1 MTARLIVTAD
11 DFGMSLEVNEAVE
24 KAHRCGILTSASLVV
39 AGAAAEDAIRRAK
52 RMPGLGVGLH
62 LAMFGAPAQHSGKVQ
77 HRLAPDG
84 ENLGESPVS
93 TGIAIMF
100 SPSARAAAR
109 REIEAQFRAFGQ
121 TGLEL
126 GYLDGHWHC
135 HQHPTIF
142 NMAIAA
148 GRPLGLRAVRIPYEG
163 LGWSHRVTGHRRLGT
178 RIGHAV
184 SHAPLAGFMRLRA
197 KAAGLRTNDHFF
209 AKSDAGSVS
218 GDQLLGLVQN
228 LPDGVTEVGLHPST
242 RQRSGLHSP
251 PPDWNSTGELAAL
264 TDPRLRAE
272 IERREILLCR
282 WADLL

>member
-1 MTARLIVTAD
+1 MTKHLVVTAD

-24 KAHRCGILTSASLVV
+24 EAHRGGILTNASLVV

-62 LAMFGAPAQHSGKVQ
+62 LAMFGAPAQHSGETHQ
-77 HRLAPDG
+77 LLAPDG
-84 ENLGESPVS
+84 KNLGESPVS

-100 SPSARAAAR
+100 SPAAR
-109 REIEAQFRAFGQ
+109 TAAKREIEAQFRAFGQ

-126 GYLDGHWHC
+126 GHLDGHWHC
-135 HQHPTIF
+135 HQHPTIL

-163 LGWSHRVTGHRRLGT
+163 LGWSHRVTGHWRLGA

-184 SHAPLAGFMRLRA
+184 SHAPLAAFMRLRTT
-197 KAAGLRTNDHFF
+197 AAGLRANDHFF
-209 AKSDAGSVS
+209 AKSDAGSIN

-228 LPDGVTEVGLHPST
+228 LPDGVTEVGLHPAT
-242 RQRSGLHSP
+242 RQRTGIHSP
-251 PPDWNSTGELAAL
+251 PPDWDSTGELTAL

-272 IERREILLCR
+272 IDRRGIVLCR
-282 WADLL
+282 WADLP

>member
-1 MTARLIVTAD
+1 MSKHLVVTAD

-24 KAHRCGILTSASLVV
+24 EAHRNGILTNASLVV

-62 LAMFGAPAQHSGKVQ
+62 LAMFGAPAQQAGGEQ

-100 SPSARAAAR
+100 SPTTRAAAR

-126 GYLDGHWHC
+126 GHLDGHWHC
-135 HQHPTIF
+135 HQHPTIL
-142 NMAIAA
+142 NMAITV

-163 LGWSHRVTGHRRLGT
+163 LGWSHRVTGHRRLGA
-178 RIGHAV
+178 RIGHAL
-184 SHAPLAGFMRLRA
+184 SHAPLAGFMRLRT
-197 KAAGLRTNDHFF
+197 KAAGLRANDHFF

-218 GDQLLGLVQN
+218 SDQLLGLVKN
-228 LPDGVTEVGLHPST
+228 LSDGVTEVGLHPST
-242 RQRSGLHSP
+242 RQRIGLHSP
-251 PPDWNSTGELAAL
+251 PPDWDSAGELTAL
-264 TDPRLRAE
+264 TDPRLRPE
-272 IERREILLCR
+272 IERRGIILSR
-282 WADLL
+282 WADLP

>member
-1 MTARLIVTAD
+1 MSKHLVVTAD

-24 KAHRCGILTSASLVV
+24 EAHRTGILTNASLVV
-39 AGAAAEDAIRRAK
+39 AGAAADDAVRRAK

-62 LAMFGAPAQHSGKVQ
+62 LAIFGAPAQQSGETQ
-77 HRLAPDG
+77 QMIAPDG
-84 ENLGESPVS
+84 ENLGEKPVS

-100 SPSARAAAR
+100 SPATRTAAK

-121 TGLEL
+121 SGLEL
-126 GYLDGHWHC
+126 GHLDGHWHC
-135 HQHPTIF
+135 HQHPTIL
-142 NMAIAA
+142 NLAIAA

-163 LGWSHRVTGHRRLGT
+163 LGWSHRVTGHRRLAA

-184 SHAPLAGFMRLRA
+184 SHAPLAGFMRLRT
-197 KAAGLRTNDHFF
+197 KAAGLRANDHFF

-218 GDQLLGLVQN
+218 GDQLLGLLQN

-242 RQRSGLHSP
+242 RQRIGIHSP

-264 TDPRLRAE
+264 TDPRLRPE
-272 IERREILLCR
+272 IERRGIILCR
-282 WADLL
+282 WADLP

>member
-1 MTARLIVTAD
+1 MTRRLVVTAD
-11 DFGMSLEVNEAVE
+11 DFGMSVEINEAVE
-24 KAHRCGILTSASLVV
+24 EAHRKGILTSASLVV
-39 AGAAAEDAIRRAK
+39 AGAAADDAVRRAK

-62 LAMFGAPAQHSGKVQ
+62 LAIFGAPAQHLGER

-84 ENLGESPVS
+84 ATLGESPVS

-100 SPSARAAAR
+100 SPATRAAAR
-109 REIEAQFRAFGQ
+109 REIEAQFRAFAR
-121 TGLEL
+121 TGLDL

-135 HQHPTIF
+135 HQHPTIL

-163 LGWSHRVTGHRRLGT
+163 LGWSHRVTGHKRVGA
-178 RIGHAV
+178 RIGHAL

-197 KAAGLRTNDHFF
+197 KAAGLRANDHFF

-242 RQRSGLHSP
+242 RQRVGLHSP
-251 PPDWNSTGELAAL
+251 PPDWDSTGELAAL
-264 TDPRLRAE
+264 TDPRLRPE
-272 IERREILLCR
+272 IERRGIILSR
-282 WADLL
+282 WADLP